1 MAARPSQDGA
11 SAGSRGR
18 VSARGDRRAARDWL
32 ALRAVAD
39 TTARD
44 GGAGRL
50 PQQLAERCWAT
61 GGRRLVLVDLGAGT
75 GANQRYLGPRLPV
88 RQRWVAVDRDPDH
101 LRPEDHPGA
110 ELVVA
115 EVADLGSLLAEIPLE
130 EDDRLVL
137 TCSALLDVLTDDEL
151 AVLADAVV
159 RHDAAALLS
168 LSVTGEVGWSPP
180 HRDDE
185 LLRAAFDEHQRQPDR
200 GAGQRRHT
208 RPGPDAPA
216 HLAQLLRDRG
226 REVSEARTDWVLGAV
241 DAELVSRFLDER
253 VEAAVEQRPQHAAA
267 LRAWQD
273 LRRQQLRSGELEV
286 VVGHVD
292 LHAPLG

>member
-1 MAARPSQDGA
+1 
-11 SAGSRGR
+11 
-18 VSARGDRRAARDWL
+18 V
-32 ALRAVAD
+32 
-39 TTARD
+39 
-44 GGAGRL
+44 

-110 ELVVA
+110 ELVRA

-130 EDDRLVL
+130 PDDRLVL
-137 TCSALLDVLTDDEL
+137 TCTALLDVLTDAEL
-151 AVLADAVV
+151 AVLADVVV
-159 RHDAAALLS
+159 RHGAAALLS
-168 LSVTGEVGWSPP
+168 LSVTGEVGWAPGHP
-180 HRDDE
+180 DDD
-185 LLRAAFDEHQRQPDR
+185 LLRAAFDEHQRQLGPR
-200 GAGQRRHT
+200 VGHGRNE

-216 HLAQLLRDRG
+216 RLGQLLRDRG
-226 REVSEARTDWVLGAV
+226 REVREARTDWVLGAG

-253 VEAAVEQRPQHAAA
+253 VEAAVEQHPQHAAA

-292 LHAPLG
+292 LHAPVG